1 MRLFISIDPPLE
13 QQRQISKLMQ
23 QVGLATLK
31 PTPMEHLHFTL
42 AFLGEQPPQKLEEI
56 EQTIAGLE
64 IPPMQLRC
72 EGINWFRSG
81 VIWLRVEPDKSLISF
96 QKKLCHQLRNTG
108 IQLDSR
114 KYIPHITLFRCKRKL
129 QARQLE
135 QVSKVFSGFSFSFT
149 VDHLLLKKSQLTPE
163 GAKHTVLT
171 EFQPGSEGSNE

>member
-1 MRLFISIDPPLE
+1 MLLKKIRIIAAILF
-13 QQRQISKLMQ
+13 
-23 QVGLATLK
+23 V
-31 PTPMEHLHFTL
+31 FTL
-42 AFLGEQPPQKLEEI
+42 TACGGDEDSTSSRGFVSI
-56 EQTIAGLE
+56 EKSIRDPGMRECLSLIEGVSENSTE
-64 IPPMQLRC
+64 LRC